1 MALKAWHIPVRLA
14 TGAYI
19 LNSGLSK
26 RGADEET
33 AKGLHGFAAAAYPEL
48 ESTPPDRFV
57 KMLSTG
63 EIAVGALLLTP
74 VVPTAVAGMALT
86 TFGGMLGRLYL
97 NSPGTHEEGSLKPT
111 EQGTP
116 LAKDVW
122 LLAIGTALTLD
133 GLGDGRRKR
142 KAKKKAKAKD
152 QLKAKAKDAAKSSA
166 KAQAKGRAKAKAKD
180 KARGKLMPAA

>member
-14 TGAYI
+14 TGTYI

-33 AKGLHGFAAAAYPEL
+33 AKGLHGFAVTAYPEL
-48 ESTPPDRFV
+48 ESTPPDTFV

-97 NSPGTHEEGSLKPT
+97 NSPGAREEGSLKPT
-111 EQGTP
+111 DQGTP

-122 LLAIGTALTLD
+122 LLAIGSALTLD
-133 GLGDGRRKR
+133 GLGDRRRKR
-142 KAKKKAKAKD
+142 RAKKAKAKD
-152 QLKAKAKDAAKSSA
+152 QPKATAKDAAASSA
-166 KAQAKGRAKAKAKD
+166 TSQAKRKAKAEAKRRA
-180 KARGKLMPAA
+180 KGKLTPAA